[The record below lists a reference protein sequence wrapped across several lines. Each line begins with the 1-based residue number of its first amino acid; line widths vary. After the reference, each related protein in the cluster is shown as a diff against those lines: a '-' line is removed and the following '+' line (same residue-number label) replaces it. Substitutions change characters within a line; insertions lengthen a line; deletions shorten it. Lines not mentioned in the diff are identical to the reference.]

1 MDKKPQAGEFPY
13 TSCSCSTITTK
24 TTILYSAEENFD
36 KIIGQPAEIAK
47 LVEAGCDIIYLDYL
61 L

>member
-1 MDKKPQAGEFPY
+1 MQEYVKISLLSGRKIIFYEQ
-13 TSCSCSTITTK
+13 TTTT

-36 KIIGQPAEIAK
+36 KIIQPAEIAK